1 MPDPI
6 RVLYLDH
13 TAKLSGGEIALL
25 RLLQALDRAK
35 VEPIVLLGEDGP
47 LVPKMREAGIE
58 THVLELDPDV
68 REIRKG
74 TLGAAGIRYLLRLP
88 RLLNYSRRVAR
99 FASDREADLI
109 HTNSLK
115 SDIYGAL
122 AARIARVPVVWH
134 VRDGIHAGYLPRP
147 AVFVFR
153 WLARTLPDYVV
164 ANSTATLE
172 SLKLRAQ
179 APKDVVFSGVPL
191 QGARQLPRHSVL
203 YDGVPEGMTGTACK
217 PSCRA
222 HSSSKE
228 NAEHPIVGIVG
239 RIAPWKGQ
247 DVFLQAAGI
256 VLKRGYPARFWI
268 IGSALFGEAEFE
280 QKLRQMAESPD
291 LQDSVSFLGFR
302 EDIQDVLQQV
312 DILVHASTVPEP
324 FGQVIIEGMAAGL
337 PVIAS
342 DAGGPQEI
350 ITHGLNGFLTPPG
363 DAKALAEA
371 IIELLENQ
379 ERAAAIAE
387 AGRDHVAQ
395 HFSVR
400 ASAEKVERIYRDII
414 TNRSHRSE
422 TRGRRSA
429 GKNSDRPQ

>member
-58 THVLELDPDV
+58 THVVELDPDV

-74 TLGAAGIRYLLRLP
+74 TLSAAGIRHLLRLP

-115 SDIYGAL
+115 SDIYGVL
-122 AARIARVPVVWH
+122 AARMARVPVVWH
-134 VRDGIHAGYLPRP
+134 VHDILSPPYLPNAA
-147 AVFVFR
+147 AVVFR
-153 WLARTLPDYVV
+153 NLAGRLPDHVIV
-164 ANSTATLE
+164 NSHSTLE
-172 SLKLRAQ
+172 SLRRDRVQ
-179 APKDVVFSGVPL
+179 STTVVYNGVEMNLPTRGKARGRGADEVSGRGPV
-191 QGARQLPRHSVL
+191 
-203 YDGVPEGMTGTACK
+203 
-217 PSCRA
+217 
-222 HSSSKE
+222 
-228 NAEHPIVGIVG
+228 VGIVG

-247 DVFLQAAGI
+247 DVFLQAAEI

-280 QKLRQMAESPD
+280 QKLRQMAEGPD

-302 EDIQDVLQQV
+302 EDIQDVLQQI

-414 TNRSHRSE
+414 TNRSHRSGA
-422 TRGRRSA
+422 RGRRSA